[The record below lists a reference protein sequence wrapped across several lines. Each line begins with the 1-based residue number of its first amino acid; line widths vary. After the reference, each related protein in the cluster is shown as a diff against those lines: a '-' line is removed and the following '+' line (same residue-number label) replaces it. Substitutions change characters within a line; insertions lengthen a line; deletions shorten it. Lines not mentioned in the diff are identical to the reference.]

1 MSGFTS
7 RERVAAA
14 LDHREADRVP
24 IDVGGS
30 RVSGI
35 SAIAYNNLLKAL
47 GRGEQIRLYDIKQQ
61 LAMVSPEVAEILGSD
76 VVQLTRLSPTTG
88 MSFFR
93 IDRWRRGRLTDGSPC
108 LVPEGYNPV
117 LQEDGSVEILHEGK
131 LIARRPAGSLYFDAI
146 TAPLKDAE
154 APEDID
160 GYIWPDPW
168 SDRETDFVEAQIER
182 LYRGTDK
189 ALFAA
194 LPLYD
199 SSFLEIGQTMF
210 GFETLLMN
218 FILKPDLMHHWL
230 DRVLEH
236 HLATL
241 DRFLPLAGPYISA
254 IQMNDDLGAQ
264 DSLLVS
270 PEVFRTFL
278 KPRMAA
284 WISFVRNRCNA
295 KIFLHCDG
303 AISEILDDLIEIG
316 IEILNPVQTGA
327 RDMEPHK
334 LKKRYGNRLSFWGG
348 GVETQT
354 TLPFGSVEA
363 IRKEVEERIRLFGPG
378 GGYVFATIHNI
389 QADIGPEKI
398 RAVFDTARRAGV
410 YPLA

>member
-1 MSGFTS
+1 MSNFTS

-35 SAIAYNNLLKAL
+35 SAIAYRNLLTAL
-47 GRGEQIRLYDIKQQ
+47 GRSEEIKLYETKQQ
-61 LAMVSPEVAEILGSD
+61 LAMVSLEVAEILGSD

-88 MSFFR
+88 MSFFK
-93 IDRWRRGRLTDGSPC
+93 IDRWRQGTLTDGSPC
-108 LVPEGYNPV
+108 LVPEGYEPV
-117 LQEDGSVEILHEGK
+117 LRADDSVEILHEGK
-131 LIARRPAGSLYFDAI
+131 LIARRPAGSLYFDAV
-146 TAPLKDAE
+146 TAPLEGAE
-154 APEDID
+154 TPQDID
-160 GYIWPDPW
+160 AYIWPDPW
-168 SDRETDFVEAQIER
+168 SDRETEFIKAEIQR
-182 LYRGTDK
+182 LYHGTDK

-218 FILKPDLMHHWL
+218 FVLKPDLMHHWL

-236 HLATL
+236 HLGTL
-241 DRFLPLAGPYISA
+241 ERFLPLAGPYISA

-264 DSLLVS
+264 DNLLIS
-270 PEVFRTFL
+270 PEVFRSFL

-284 WISFVRNRCNA
+284 WISFVRQRCEA

-303 AISEILDDLIEIG
+303 AISEIMDDLIEIG
-316 IEILNPVQTGA
+316 VQILNPVQTGA
-327 RDMEPHK
+327 RGMEPQK
-334 LKKRYGNRLSFWGG
+334 LKKRYGDRLCFWGG

-354 TLPFGSVEA
+354 TLPFGSVEEVE
-363 IRKEVEERIRLFGPG
+363 KQVEERVRLFGPG

-389 QADIGPEKI
+389 QADISPEKI
-398 RAVFDTARRAGV
+398 RAVFDTVRRAGG
-410 YPLA
+410 YPLD